1 MSQEENFTLNQPLIE
16 LSEAKNY
23 IESWTNYQS
32 DLTRRLGTLPESGP
46 LSIKAFTI
54 HLDDMIDLLNRV
66 LTHNDPH
73 FVKIPKI
80 EPALDTHPISA
91 LRFYLGMKPNPNPNI
106 NKNDAEK
113 IPCLVFNPVID
124 FKKGEGDIPPQG
136 GLDTVSLE
144 DVTACYDFTF
154 PCPDTCG
161 NLMSELRISTMH
173 KA

>member
-46 LSIKAFTI
+46 LSIKAF
-54 HLDDMIDLLNRV
+54 
-66 LTHNDPH
+66 
-73 FVKIPKI
+73 KIPKI